1 MIDEAIEAGA
11 RQHKACEVV
20 GITPRTLQ
28 NWRKRPGQGDQ
39 RQGPRQAP
47 AHKISPQERVAVL
60 LELNKPEHSSL
71 CPGQLVARLADE
83 GRYLVSESSMYR
95 ILRQERLLAHRASS
109 APPQDRPRPEGVARQ
124 ANQIW
129 SWDITY
135 LPTPVSGRFVYLYS
149 CLDVFSRKIV
159 GWRVEEKESGGYAS
173 ELVERCVLQEGV
185 EGKGLRLHSDNG
197 APMTSSTLKK
207 TLERLQV
214 VPSLSRPGV
223 CDDNAFVESFFRTLK
238 YRPRYP
244 KRHLELDGWREWVH
258 KFVEWYNEDH
268 RHSGISYVTPSQR
281 HRGLDVEIL
290 QRRRE
295 VYAEALRRHPRRWSG
310 PCRSWARQHEVRLAP
325 LVAA

>member
-1 MIDEAIEAGA
+1 MTQSVRRMNTSRPGWGLEREHPSQGGSPLTPTPPTPHHAPPGAATAPPPAPSLAIEAGA

-20 GITPRTLQ
+20 GITPQTLQ

-124 ANQIW
+124 ANEIW

-135 LPTPVSGRFVYLYS
+135 LPTPVSGHFVYLYS

-159 GWRVEEKESGGYAS
+159 GWRVE
-173 ELVERCVLQEGV
+173 
-185 EGKGLRLHSDNG
+185 
-197 APMTSSTLKK
+197 
-207 TLERLQV
+207 
-214 VPSLSRPGV
+214 
-223 CDDNAFVESFFRTLK
+223 
-238 YRPRYP
+238 
-244 KRHLELDGWREWVH
+244 
-258 KFVEWYNEDH
+258 
-268 RHSGISYVTPSQR
+268 
-281 HRGLDVEIL
+281 
-290 QRRRE
+290 
-295 VYAEALRRHPRRWSG
+295 
-310 PCRSWARQHEVRLAP
+310 
-325 LVAA
+325 